1 MVDIPDTGFLVLVGG
16 IVLGFFY
23 FIIKRKDDSKQ
34 STRQNVRSDEE
45 SELGKEELARKVK
58 KELTDEAEKVEKIR
72 KDVAVDVKESTEEVL
87 DQKIKEQRVDFDH
100 KLVMHEQRA
109 DSMFKASD
117 KVMSDLMLKMVD
129 ISKIQADAILKINES
144 IESLRKLFYEI
155 SGKVQRVE
163 REKQDKSSL

>member
-1 MVDIPDTGFLVLVGG
+1 MTEIPDTGLLVAVAIG
-16 IVLGFFY
+16 VLGFFY
-23 FIIKRKDDSKQ
+23 FIVKRKDDNRQSSK
-34 STRQNVRSDEE
+34 QNVRSDEE
-45 SELGKEELARKVK
+45 AEQDKQELARKVK
-58 KELTDEAEKVEKIR
+58 KELQDEAEKVEKIR

-100 KLVMHEQRA
+100 KLIMHEQRA

-163 REKQDKSSL
+163 REKQDKSSA